1 MMMGTPGEAALKEPK
16 ERPKFIE
23 DMTVSEMNVAVS
35 CIYRNRH
42 SSYQR
47 ASETYFYAFIF
58 PLLACWSVGIFNYVI
73 RIHFAFRDIIN
84 FTRFISKHAIPVGL
98 QNLGNTCYMNAT
110 LQCKSFHSNKTFFT
124 SLGLARIP
132 ELNDSLDK

>member
-47 ASETYFYAFIF
+47 ASETYF
-58 PLLACWSVGIFNYVI
+58 PTSCLLVSG
-73 RIHFAFRDIIN
+73 
-84 FTRFISKHAIPVGL
+84 
-98 QNLGNTCYMNAT
+98 NL
-110 LQCKSFHSNKTFFT
+110 
-124 SLGLARIP
+124 
-132 ELNDSLDK
+132 